1 VTAGILK
8 GLGYVVDEVAGAMKA
23 IYALADDAVA
33 GILNSIGFAADLIV
47 QALQDVFNDTADEI
61 DAIAQTIGGA
71 FADAVDAALCA
82 LSFGIFC

>member
-1 VTAGILK
+1 
-8 GLGYVVDEVAGAMKA
+8 
-23 IYALADDAVA
+23 
-33 GILNSIGFAADLIV
+33 
-47 QALQDVFNDTADEI
+47 LQDVFNDTADEI